1 MSGGGRGGDELLDYY
16 QRELDYLRHA
26 GAEFARRHPHTAA
39 RLELG
44 GHESPDPHVERLLE
58 GFAFLSGR
66 VRRELDSEFPEIAN
80 ALLEALLPNVTA
92 PLPSM
97 TIVQLAP
104 DHKQGLAAAGRLIEA
119 GTPLHAAARRAQG
132 GGEEVSCQFRTCYPL
147 TVWPLQVE
155 YAGLE
160 APHLHRGLADRP
172 EVASVLRLRLRCGA
186 GTSFGAGEGAIAPER
201 LRFHL
206 HGDWDRAGPLYELLL
221 CQVAELL
228 MVAPD
233 GDCADGLAAGAPLA
247 WREVGFDAADAVLPA
262 AGQAHPAYRLLQEFF
277 AFPRKFLFF
286 EADQLAARLKALSA
300 AVAPLACTSVD
311 LLFLLEG
318 LAPSGLRVAA
328 GDFLLGCTPAINLFP
343 RTSETLRL
351 DQRSVEY
358 RLSPDAR
365 REASTEIHTILAVEA
380 SYADGQPAMAL
391 APYYGFG
398 QARPDEA
405 AVTGVTGMAG
415 VAANTALWMARRV
428 PAGAPGMGGTDIQ
441 LSFAELDHRPGLPKV
456 PLVAART
463 LCTNRDLAAQIR
475 PDPPGG
481 ATFLAAPAA
490 GVLPVRCLYQP
501 SRQQSP
507 PLDGGQLWRLVS
519 LLNLNQLTLERLS
532 VEPEAASLATLRQ
545 LLELCASV
553 GAPGGARHIRALK
566 RVQCRPAVR
575 PVRGGPAPGFRR
587 GFEVVLDLAD
597 GNHGDG
603 TPLMLAAV
611 LQRFFCLYTPI
622 NSFACVTAMHGEQK
636 VKEWPPATAA
646 C

>member
-1 MSGGGRGGDELLDYY
+1 MRSGGDEMLDYY

-26 GAEFARRHPHTAA
+26 GAEFARRHPQAAA

-44 GHESPDPHVERLLE
+44 GAESPDPHVERLLE
-58 GFAFLSGR
+58 AFAFLTGR
-66 VRRELDSEFPEIAN
+66 VRRELDSEFPEIAS

-104 DHKQGLAAAGRLIEA
+104 DHKQGLAAAGRTIEA
-119 GTPLHAAARRAQG
+119 GTPLHAAARRAEA
-132 GGEEVSCQFRTCYPL
+132 GGEEISCQFRTCYPL
-147 TVWPLQVE
+147 TVWPLQVD

-160 APHLHRGLADRP
+160 APHLHRGLAERP

-186 GTSFGAGEGAIAPER
+186 GASFGAGEGAIAPDS

-228 MVAPD
+228 LVAPD
-233 GDCADGLAAGAPLA
+233 GDCADAMGGAGQTAMRA
-247 WREVGFDAADAVLPA
+247 GWREVGYAADEAVLPA

-286 EADQLAARLKALSA
+286 EAHNLAARLHALSA
-300 AVAPLACTSVD
+300 PAGGIGDSVD
-311 LLFLLEG
+311 LLFLLNG
-318 LAPSGLRVAA
+318 QAPSGLRVGA

-365 REASTEIHTILAVEA
+365 REASTEIHSILSVDA

-398 QARPDEA
+398 LARPGEA
-405 AVTGVTGMAG
+405 PLDHH
-415 VAANTALWMARRV
+415 TALWMARRV
-428 PAGAPGMGGTDIQ
+428 PAAAPGMGGTEIQ
-441 LSFAELDHRPGLPKV
+441 LSFAELDHHPSLPHA
-456 PLVAART
+456 PLVSART
-463 LCTNRDLAAQIR
+463 LCTNRELAATIR

-519 LLNLNQLTLERLS
+519 LLHLNQLTLEQLS
-532 VEPEAASLATLRQ
+532 AEPEAGSLATLRQ

-553 GAPGGARHIRALK
+553 GAPGGARHIRALR
-566 RVQCRPAVR
+566 RVQCRPVVR

-587 GFEVVLDLAD
+587 GFEITLDLAD
-597 GNHGDG
+597 GNYGDG

-622 NSFACVTAMHGEQK
+622 NSFACVNATHGEEK
-636 VKEWPPATAA
+636 VKAWPPATAA